1 MTDTDPHISI
11 AMPDG
16 TTCRAFIP
24 FQVYASDDDGG
35 EIIRIGFTSFGHI
48 AMVVEAHLN
57 PTGQAA
63 EILNS
68 IPPFPNQPRQ
78 TLTDLPHSPERTH
91 PPESLPHLDLSALRI
106 H

>member
-1 MTDTDPHISI
+1 MTQASEPHISI

-16 TTCRAFIP
+16 TTCRAYVP
-24 FQVYASDDDGG
+24 FEVYAADADGG
-35 EIIRIGFTSFGHI
+35 EIVRIGFNSFGHI

-57 PTGQAA
+57 PTGKAA

-78 TLTDLPHSPERTH
+78 TLTDLPHSPARTQ
-91 PPESLPHLDLSALRI
+91 LPHLDLSALRVY
-106 H
+106 

>member
-1 MTDTDPHISI
+1 MTEQFKGEDSHISI

-24 FQVYASDDDGG
+24 FEVYASDDDGG
-35 EIIRIGFTSFGHI
+35 EIVRIGFTSFGHI
-48 AMVVEAHLN
+48 AMCVEAHLN

-68 IPPFPNQPRQ
+68 IPKFNKPREV
-78 TLTDLPHSPERTH
+78 LTDLPHSPARTQ
-91 PPESLPHLDLSALRI
+91 LPHLDLSALRI